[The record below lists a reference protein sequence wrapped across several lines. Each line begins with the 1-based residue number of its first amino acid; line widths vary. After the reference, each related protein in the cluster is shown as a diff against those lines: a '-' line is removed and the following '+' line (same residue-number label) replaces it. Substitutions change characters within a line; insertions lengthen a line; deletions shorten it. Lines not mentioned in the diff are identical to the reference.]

1 MKTKEQIEQELQKE
15 SRILATI
22 NELLEASCKKCKQ
35 LKGKELK
42 VEVAKNSEILKE
54 RNMCSAN
61 VKKLQEELKAFNK
74 PKKERPTPMIVECI
88 AKKVVKNPIN
98 PNYVMKCINCGQEF
112 RSTRKTALYCSP
124 FCSRQYRSKQ
134 NV

>member
-15 SRILATI
+15 SRILATM
-22 NELLEASCKKCKQ
+22 NELLEESFQKSKK

-42 VEVAKNSEILKE
+42 EAREDIDKLAKE
-54 RNMCSAN
+54 RNMCSAK
-61 VKKLQEELKAFNK
+61 VKELQEAVKAFNK

-124 FCSRQYRSKQ
+124 FCSRQYRNKQ

>member
-22 NELLEASCKKCKQ
+22 NELLEASCKKCHQ

-42 VEVAKNSEILKE
+42 EEQANNNQILKE
-54 RNMCSAN
+54 RNMCSKK
-61 VKKLQEELKAFNK
+61 VKELQEELKAFNK
-74 PKKERPTPMIVECI
+74 PRPKPMIVECI
-88 AKKVVKNPIN
+88 TKKVVKNPIN

-112 RSTRKTALYCSP
+112 RSTRKTALYCSL
-124 FCSRQYRSKQ
+124 FCSRQYRSVNYGKK
-134 NV
+134 